1 MCPDRTRIWDLA
13 TYIRDE
19 NPDVVTL
26 PQHFKDNDYE
36 VVGIGKIYDPRNVRT
51 HADAK
56 SWSVPFIQH
65 NSFLNKKY
73 KDLKMWEYQVDDV
86 RTMYNAFIE
95 KAKAEGKSDKEAVK
109 YAYLHAMKTS
119 ECLDVPDDAY
129 HDGAT
134 VNGLKN
140 YLKSYKGEKPF
151 FLAIGFK
158 KPHLPFNA
166 PKKYWELYD
175 RDKMPLATYRKKA
188 LNSPEIVYHKCEE
201 LRAYYDIPP
210 LVSFSDVDNVILPGA
225 KQKELVHG
233 YYACISFVDAQ
244 LGKIMKMLEA
254 KKIKFHHPIIQAQRV
269 HELIKL
275 IKSIQR
281 DGKRLFVSTSFSG
294 CNTPTPEVAKE
305 SDFILLH
312 GNGMKDP
319 KGIIKLAEKTRKMIY
334 PVKKPILI
342 NEDDHFDFEKD
353 TCNFTASI
361 FSYVSW
367 GYFDYRMEG
376 EGFDEGY
383 QSLPVNW
390 EISSNRKKA
399 FFEKLKEITGT
410 IGD

>member
-1 MCPDRTRIWDLA
+1 MTAASILSGCNNTTSVSIDQDMFLINGEYTYKGCEWRGNKIEGLLMNSRMVQGIFDDYNPKTVSLFAYPDTKKWDPDRNT
-13 TYIRDE
+13 DE
-19 NPDVVTL
+19 
-26 PQHFKDNDYE
+26 F
-36 VVGIGKIYDPRNVRT
+36 I
-51 HADAK
+51 DAMK
-56 SWSVPFIQH
+56 SWKSHGLLAFTLNMQGGSPFGY
-65 NSFLNKKY
+65 KY
-73 KDLKMWEYQVDDV
+73 KPVKNPAYTPEGELISEYMNRLK
-86 RTMYNAFIE
+86 RI
-95 KAKAEGKSDKEAVK
+95 
-109 YAYLHAMKTS
+109 
-119 ECLDVPDDAY
+119 LDAAND
-129 HDGAT
+129 
-134 VNGLKN
+134 NG
-140 YLKSYKGEKPF
+140 
-151 FLAIGFK
+151 
-158 KPHLPFNA
+158 
-166 PKKYWELYD
+166 
-175 RDKMPLATYRKKA
+175 M
-188 LNSPEIVYHKCEE
+188 V
-201 LRAYYDIPP
+201 
-210 LVSFSDVDNVILPGA
+210 VIL
-225 KQKELVHG
+225 G
-233 YYACISFVDAQ
+233 YFYVSQDRHLKDEQAVINATKNLTEWILDNGYQNVMVEVANECD
-244 LGKIMKMLEA
+244 L
-254 KKIKFHHPIIQAQRV
+254 KFHHPIIKAQRV

-281 DGKRLFVSTSFSG
+281 DGKRLLVSTSFSG

-319 KGIIKLAEKTRKMIY
+319 KGIIKLAKKTRKMIY

-399 FFEKLKEITGT
+399 FFEKLKEITRT